1 MIWRL
6 SGWSSTTKMRL
17 LIPFPPT
24 VRLHLHRPNVETK
37 TVLRSLPSRSPAML
51 LLHAFRVRRGVV
63 HEVLKFSC
71 FRERGR
77 SRSRDKAS
85 RTEQTA
91 SRARPKCC
99 SASFVVGR
107 DQQADNLATNR
118 LVFYYQ

>member
-24 VRLHLHRPNVETK
+24 VRLHLHPPNVETK

-63 HEVLKFSC
+63 HEVLNFPC

-77 SRSRDKAS
+77 DKAS
-85 RTEQTA
+85 RM
-91 SRARPKCC
+91 SRRRRVPDRNAAPHL
-99 SASFVVGR
+99 S
-107 DQQADNLATNR
+107 
-118 LVFYYQ
+118 